1 MSNTRF
7 EVIFRGDVV
16 PGQSLLDV
24 KQRLSE
30 LFGAPSAKVDQMFS
44 GRPVVIKRDLDE
56 EAAERYRTALKDAGA
71 LVELRSVDPDRE
83 IANSTASADEKP
95 SSAADP
101 ADAKNGKDSSL
112 GRQTSDPK
120 SDPKNSTAGETIGVA
135 PVGADVLSSEYR
147 RDFTPR
153 EVDTSYM
160 TVDEP
165 GVDVLKEDEKS
176 PLVKRDVDTSHLSV
190 KDPE

>member
-1 MSNTRF
+1 MSDRRF

-30 LFGAPSAKVDQMFS
+30 LFGAPPAKVEQMFS

-56 EAAERYRTALKDAGA
+56 EAAERYRIALKDAGA
-71 LVELRSVDPDRE
+71 LVELRYVDPDRE

-95 SSAADP
+95 ASAADP
-101 ADAKNGKDSSL
+101 ADAKNSSL

-120 SDPKNSTAGETIGVA
+120 PDPKNPMVGEAIDIA
-135 PVGADVLSSEYR
+135 PVGADVLPSEYR